1 MHYFYLKLSRKCKY
15 IHKNVRVQNLKWYQ
29 KRVYKVLNDTISL
42 LIFQIS
48 GLVMRFSRLYKEKR
62 LDTLISLYQTYS
74 LNMVPE
80 DGLEPSRYHY
90 RWILSP
96 LRLPIPP
103 LGQQQ

>member
-15 IHKNVRVQNLKWYQ
+15 IHKNVRVHNLKWYQ

-62 LDTLISLYQTYS
+62 LDTLISLYQTYAS
-74 LNMVPE
+74 
-80 DGLEPSRYHY
+80 
-90 RWILSP
+90 
-96 LRLPIPP
+96 
-103 LGQQQ
+103 